1 MNSFLEKW
9 LLAALPVLQ
18 RDLSGQAELRPAEQ
32 FPAPEKTVSFALSIG
47 DSATGSFTVS
57 AELAALHPILVE
69 AGLVGPEPDV
79 QRDYELWRG
88 VIQDATVAAAEA
100 FGGARAESIAE
111 VQWSSAQPS
120 ATYELR
126 LGNSAMPIALTD
138 QVRANA
144 KPEAGTRTAAPAGV
158 EKVRLDRPGIDLL
171 LDVELEASLRFGS
184 CEMTLNEVLELGPG
198 DVVELDRHVADPVD
212 LLVGDKIVARGE
224 VVLVNGAFGLRVLEV
239 AEPRKCLESVRCLF

>member
-1 MNSFLEKW
+1 MNKLLEKW
-9 LLAALPVLQ
+9 LLAALLVAKG
-18 RDLSGQAELRPAEQ
+18 SVRPSRTATGRH
-32 FPAPEKTVSFALSIG
+32 FSAPEKTVSFALSIG

-57 AELAALHPILVE
+57 AELAALDPILVE
-69 AGLVGPEPDV
+69 AGLFGPEPDV

-111 VQWSSAQPS
+111 VEWSSAQPS

-158 EKVRLDRPGIDLL
+158 EKVGLDRPG
-171 LDVELEASLRFGS
+171 STCS
-184 CEMTLNEVLELGPG
+184 SM
-198 DVVELDRHVADPVD
+198 
-212 LLVGDKIVARGE
+212 
-224 VVLVNGAFGLRVLEV
+224 
-239 AEPRKCLESVRCLF
+239 